1 MHQFSSR
8 VPTPR
13 AQVPNAPPKE
23 TRRSVMPIPAEVVS
37 TARDATGLLLPSQP
51 QSVVKSAG
59 GAYGAPARSV
69 IGNRLACTALEARPH
84 LKSRR
89 DSVRVPPVP
98 RPYFP
103 ARPITARVRTSTSG
117 ASTSPSSFSA
127 LPSAPNRAAGRRP
140 SYSVLAMCSVTRRSR
155 RPGAS
160 AAARPGLL
168 SSTARRGTAADG
180 TSCAAGG
187 TPTKL
192 GRARWVR
199 CARAGAARK
208 PSKNA

>member
-1 MHQFSSR
+1 MHKFSSR

-23 TRRSVMPIPAEVVS
+23 RRRSVMPIPAEVVS
-37 TARDATGLLLPSQP
+37 IARDATGLPPPSQP
-51 QSVVKSAG
+51 RSAKKPAG
-59 GAYGAPARSV
+59 GAFEAPGRSA
-69 IGNRLACTALEARPH
+69 IAIRPACTALEARPSTNHRRVPH

-89 DSVRVPPVP
+89 DSARVPPVP
-98 RPYFP
+98 RQYFP
-103 ARPITARVRTSTSG
+103 ACPITAR
-117 ASTSPSSFSA
+117 ATSPSSFSA
-127 LPSAPNRAAGRRP
+127 LLSAQNRAAGRRP
-140 SYSVLAMCSVTRRSR
+140 SYSVLAMCSVTRRSG

-160 AAARPGLL
+160 VAVRPGLL

-180 TSCAAGG
+180 TSCPAGG

-199 CARAGAARK
+199 CAHAGAARK